1 MPKMY
6 LGTLRPHPIMKKIIY
21 TLSFACVFISTV
33 FAQTDKNEILKQYK
47 KSSESPEQVMLIR
60 ELCKIYLYSNP
71 DSAMFYANRGFEVSR
86 RLKFLKGEGIMLS
99 EIAAVH
105 EAHNDLALARKY
117 SQDALAIFED
127 IDFQPG
133 IAGMNNSLGIIE
145 AKKGNYKA
153 AVSHFL
159 TALKISEALNNI
171 DGRIQTYI
179 KLGIVNAQM
188 GNLDKALEYY
198 NQAEELNKGAQNDA
212 GLNMFNNIGTLYA
225 RKGELEKALSYFEEG
240 ARQSNM
246 PEYMALHINLVMN
259 AGNAAHKLRRPELAM
274 KYQREALQLSRTY
287 GLPEEEART
296 LFNMANVVSE
306 KSAKVMLAYL
316 DSALVIAK
324 RIGQKELIGEIYK
337 AASEAHLFLK
347 DYKEAY
353 YTSELFHLYNDSVF
367 SIDKQHDFAA
377 LQSEYELEKSQSQI
391 EKLKF
396 QNQQQSLRQNLF
408 IVAIIASVI
417 ILLILAYYLTRTNRL
432 NKALKESNSIKDKL
446 FSIIAHDLRNPVSNI
461 VQMLDTMASN
471 DLDIFSPEERKQML
485 DMMRRHSVLTLET
498 LDTLLHWGQTQL
510 RGIHVNPAQT
520 DAKKMIAHIQDI
532 FRVPAEQKSIR
543 LTDLSPAEINVYAD
557 ADHVEFILRNLVS
570 NAIKFTMP
578 SGVVEIDTV
587 DRENPDYVTFS
598 VKDNGIGIS
607 EEAKKQI
614 FGSYL
619 NNSTG
624 TDNEKG
630 TGIGLMLCKE
640 FAEANGGRI
649 WLESTEGAGSVFYF
663 SCKKK

>member
-1 MPKMY
+1 
-6 LGTLRPHPIMKKIIY
+6 MKKFISA
-21 TLSFACVFISTV
+21 LSLAFVFISPV
-33 FAQTDKNEILKQYK
+33 FAQADKNEILKQYK

-99 EIAAVH
+99 EISSVY
-105 EAHNDLALARKY
+105 EVHNDLVMARKY
-117 SQDALAIFED
+117 AQDALDIFTG

-133 IAGMNNSLGIIE
+133 VAGMNNALGVME
-145 AKKGNYKA
+145 AKKANYQA
-153 AVSHFL
+153 AMGHFL

-171 DGRIQTYI
+171 EGRIQTYI
-179 KLGIVNAQM
+179 KLGIINEQM
-188 GNLDKALEYY
+188 GKLDKALEYY
-198 NQAEELNKGAQNDA
+198 KQVEKLNAGAKNEVY
-212 GLNMFNNIGTLYA
+212 LSLFNSVGTVYA
-225 RKGELEKALSYFEEG
+225 RKGEYEKALTYFEEG

-246 PEYMALHINLVMN
+246 PESMALHINLVMN
-259 AGNAAHKLRRPELAM
+259 AGNAAEKLHRFDQAI
-274 KYQREALQLSRTY
+274 KYQRQALQLSRTY

-296 LFNMANVVSE
+296 LFNMASLVSG
-306 KSAKVMLAYL
+306 KNMKTALAYL

-337 AASEAHLFLK
+337 SASEAHLFLK
-347 DYKEAY
+347 NYKEAY
-353 YTSELFHLYNDSVF
+353 YASEAFHLYNDSVF

-377 LQSEYELEKSQSQI
+377 LQSEYELEKSQSQV
-391 EKLKF
+391 EKLEF
-396 QNQQQSLRQNLF
+396 QNQQQRLRQNLF

>member
-1 MPKMY
+1 
-6 LGTLRPHPIMKKIIY
+6 MKKIIY
-21 TLSFACVFISTV
+21 TLSLTCAFISTV

-60 ELCKIYLYSNP
+60 ELCKIYLYSHP
-71 DSAMFYANRGFEVSR
+71 DSAMFYANRGIEVSR
-86 RLKFLKGEGIMLS
+86 QLKFLKGEGIMLS

-117 SQDALAIFED
+117 SQDALAIFEN

-296 LFNMANVVSE
+296 LFNIANVVSE

-347 DYKEAY
+347 DYQEAY
-353 YTSELFHLYNDSVF
+353 YTSELFHLYNDSVL
-367 SIDKQHDFAA
+367 SIDKQHDIAT
-377 LQSEYELEKSQSQI
+377 LQSEYELEKSQSQV
-391 EKLKF
+391 EKLKL

-408 IVAIIASVI
+408 IVAIIASAI

-432 NKALKESNSIKDKL
+432 NKALKESNRIKDKL

-471 DLDIFSPEERKQML
+471 DLEIFSPEERKQML
-485 DMMRRHSVLTLET
+485 DMMKRHSVLTLET

-510 RGIHVNPAQT
+510 RGIHVNPAHT
-520 DAKKMIAHIQDI
+520 DAKKMIAHIQGI

-578 SGVVEIDTV
+578 SGAVEIDTV

-607 EEAKKQI
+607 EEARKQI

-649 WLESTEGAGSVFYF
+649 WLESTEGEGSVFYF